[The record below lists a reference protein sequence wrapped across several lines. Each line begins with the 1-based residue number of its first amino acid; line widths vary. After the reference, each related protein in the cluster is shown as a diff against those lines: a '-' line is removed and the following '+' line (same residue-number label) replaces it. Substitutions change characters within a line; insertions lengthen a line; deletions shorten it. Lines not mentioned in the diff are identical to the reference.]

1 MANKPVNTPIQTEYA
16 EHLAAALAANQAEQ
30 ATLSTRLG
38 KLQAEE
44 KWLAAALADTP
55 SVVSAEPTL
64 TPVPTPVPVSVPVRP
79 ASSTPPVP
87 DGADAAA
94 VPLPRA
100 EKLADAA
107 ASAKKAPAARKRA
120 AKKATAKT
128 AAATPPEKTAAA
140 KKAAVKKT
148 AVAGAE
154 KTVEAGPTLGRLL
167 SDILSKQPGEPKKVS
182 EIQSELEEAHPERA
196 TSVQT
201 IRNAL
206 QRLVAKNG
214 LERDNRQGVVL
225 YTWPVPEA
233 APAPAAEVKGEEPA
247 PAAV

>member
-1 MANKPVNTPIQTEYA
+1 MANEPVNTPIQTEYA

-30 ATLSTRLG
+30 ATLSTRLS
-38 KLQAEE
+38 KLQGEE

-55 SVVSAEPTL
+55 SIVVAES
-64 TPVPTPVPVSVPVRP
+64 TPVPTPTPVPALARP
-79 ASSTPPVP
+79 ASSAPPVR

-100 EKLADAA
+100 EKAT
-107 ASAKKAPAARKRA
+107 A
-120 AKKATAKT
+120 AKKTATAK
-128 AAATPPEKTAAA
+128 KAAA
-140 KKAAVKKT
+140 KKAAV
-148 AVAGAE
+148 AGAE
-154 KTVEAGPTLGRLL
+154 KTAQASPTLGRLL

-206 QRLVAKNG
+206 QRLVEKHG

-233 APAPAAEVKGEEPA
+233 TPAPATEVKGEEPA

>member
-1 MANKPVNTPIQTEYA
+1 MANEPVNTPIQTEYA

-38 KLQAEE
+38 KLQGEE

-64 TPVPTPVPVSVPVRP
+64 TPVPTPVPVSVQP
-79 ASSTPPVP
+79 ASSTPPVR

-100 EKLADAA
+100 EKVADAA
-107 ASAKKAPAARKRA
+107 ASAKKAPAPRKRA
-120 AKKATAKT
+120 AKT
-128 AAATPPEKTAAA
+128 AAATPPEKTATA

-148 AVAGAE
+148 AAAGAG
-154 KTVEAGPTLGRLL
+154 KTVQAGPTLGRLL

-206 QRLVAKNG
+206 QRLVEKNG

-233 APAPAAEVKGEEPA
+233 TPAPAAEVKGEEPA

>member
-1 MANKPVNTPIQTEYA
+1 MANEPVNNPIQTEYA

-38 KLQAEE
+38 KLQGEE

-55 SVVSAEPTL
+55 SVVGPE
-64 TPVPTPVPVSVPVRP
+64 PTPVPVPAPVPALVRP
-79 ASSTPPVP
+79 ASSTPPVR

-100 EKLADAA
+100 EKVAAGAA
-107 ASAKKAPAARKRA
+107 AV
-120 AKKATAKT
+120 KKATAAKKPVAKKT
-128 AAATPPEKTAAA
+128 AAKTAVASPAKKTATA

-154 KTVEAGPTLGRLL
+154 KTAQASPTLGRLL

-206 QRLVAKNG
+206 QKLVEKNG

-233 APAPAAEVKGEEPA
+233 AAVSAAEVKGEEPA

>member
-1 MANKPVNTPIQTEYA
+1 MANEPVNTPIQTEYA

-38 KLQAEE
+38 KLQGEE

-64 TPVPTPVPVSVPVRP
+64 TPVPTPVPVSVQPSSSAPPVR
-79 ASSTPPVP
+79 

-100 EKLADAA
+100 EKVADAA

-128 AAATPPEKTAAA
+128 AAATPPEKTATA

-148 AVAGAE
+148 AVAGAG
-154 KTVEAGPTLGRLL
+154 KTVQAGPTLGRLL

-206 QRLVAKNG
+206 QRLVEKNG
-214 LERDNRQGVVL
+214 LERDNRQGLVL

-233 APAPAAEVKGEEPA
+233 TPAPAGEVKGEEPA

>member
-1 MANKPVNTPIQTEYA
+1 MANEPVNTPIQTEYA

-38 KLQAEE
+38 KLQGEE

-55 SVVSAEPTL
+55 SVVGPE
-64 TPVPTPVPVSVPVRP
+64 PTPVPVPAPVPALVRP
-79 ASSTPPVP
+79 ASSTPPVR

-100 EKLADAA
+100 EKVAAGAA
-107 ASAKKAPAARKRA
+107 AVKKAAA
-120 AKKATAKT
+120 AKKPVAKKTAAKT
-128 AAATPPEKTAAA
+128 AVASPAKKTATA

-148 AVAGAE
+148 AVAGAG
-154 KTVEAGPTLGRLL
+154 TTAQASPTLGRLL

-206 QRLVAKNG
+206 QRLVEKNG

-233 APAPAAEVKGEEPA
+233 TAVSAAEVKGEEPA

>member
-1 MANKPVNTPIQTEYA
+1 MANEPVNTPIQTEYA

-38 KLQAEE
+38 KLQGEE

-55 SVVSAEPTL
+55 SVVGAEP
-64 TPVPTPVPVSVPVRP
+64 TPVPTPVPTPALVRP
-79 ASSTPPVP
+79 ASSAPPVR

-100 EKLADAA
+100 EKVAAGAA
-107 ASAKKAPAARKRA
+107 AV
-120 AKKATAKT
+120 KKATAAKKPAAKKTATKT
-128 AAATPPEKTAAA
+128 AAAAPAKKTATA
-140 KKAAVKKT
+140 KQAAVKKT
-148 AVAGAE
+148 AVAAAG
-154 KTVEAGPTLGRLL
+154 KTAQASPTLGRLL

-182 EIQSELEEAHPERA
+182 EIQSELEGAHPERA

-206 QRLVAKNG
+206 QRLVEKNG

-233 APAPAAEVKGEEPA
+233 TAASAAEVKGEEPA

>member
-1 MANKPVNTPIQTEYA
+1 MANEPVNTPIQTEYA

-38 KLQAEE
+38 KLQGEE

-55 SVVSAEPTL
+55 SVVGAE
-64 TPVPTPVPVSVPVRP
+64 PTPVPAPVPVPVLVRP
-79 ASSTPPVP
+79 ASSTPPVR

-100 EKLADAA
+100 EKVAAGAA
-107 ASAKKAPAARKRA
+107 AV
-120 AKKATAKT
+120 KKATAAKKPAAKKT
-128 AAATPPEKTAAA
+128 ATKTAVASPAKKTATA

-148 AVAGAE
+148 AVAGAG
-154 KTVEAGPTLGRLL
+154 KTAQASPTLGRLL

-206 QRLVAKNG
+206 QRLVEKNG

-225 YTWPVPEA
+225 YTWPAPEA
-233 APAPAAEVKGEEPA
+233 TTVSAAEVKGEEPA

>member
-1 MANKPVNTPIQTEYA
+1 MANEPVNTPIQTEYA

-30 ATLSTRLG
+30 ATLSTRLS
-38 KLQAEE
+38 KLQGEE

-55 SVVSAEPTL
+55 SIVVAEP
-64 TPVPTPVPVSVPVRP
+64 TPVPTPTPVPALARPSSSAPPVR
-79 ASSTPPVP
+79 

-100 EKLADAA
+100 EKAT
-107 ASAKKAPAARKRA
+107 AARKTA

-128 AAATPPEKTAAA
+128 AAATPAKKTATAKKAAA
-140 KKAAVKKT
+140 KKAAV
-148 AVAGAE
+148 AGAE
-154 KTVEAGPTLGRLL
+154 KTAQASPTLGRLL

-206 QRLVAKNG
+206 QRLVEKHG

-233 APAPAAEVKGEEPA
+233 TPAPATEVKGEEPA